1 MRAALVLCALAATLV
16 LVGCAGVTAADL
28 FVVNRSGATPGAQ
41 LTLLVDEEGG
51 VTCNG
56 RLAHKKLEDAQI
68 VKAREIQEELQRPSA
83 AHLSLPP
90 RAGSTLSYGVRDE
103 SGTVSFADNS
113 AGQPVVLHKL
123 QLFVLQTAQQIC
135 HLSAG

>member
-1 MRAALVLCALAATLV
+1 MRTAVVLSALVATLV
-16 LVGCAGVTAADL
+16 ALGGCGVTPADL
-28 FVVNRSGATPGAQ
+28 FLVTRSGAAPGAQ

-56 RLAHKKLEDAQI
+56 RLAHQKLEDAQI
-68 VKAREIQEELQRPSA
+68 VKAREIQEELLKPSA
-83 AHLSLPP
+83 AHLSLPSRP
-90 RAGSTLSYGVRDE
+90 GSTLSYGVRDE

-123 QLFVLQTAQQIC
+123 QLFVLQTAQGIC
-135 HLSAG
+135 HLAQ

>member
-1 MRAALVLCALAATLV
+1 MRGALVLCALGATLV
-16 LVGCAGVTAADL
+16 LLGGCGVTAADL
-28 FVVNRSGATPGAQ
+28 FVVTRSGTTPGAQ

-56 RLAHKKLEDAQI
+56 HLAHHKLEDAQI
-68 VKAREIQEELQRPSA
+68 VKAREIQEELLKPSA

-90 RAGSTLSYGVRDE
+90 RPGSTLSYGVRDE
-103 SGTVSFADNS
+103 SGSVSFADNS
-113 AGQPVVLHKL
+113 AAQPAVLHKL

-135 HLSAG
+135 HLSG

>member
-1 MRAALVLCALAATLV
+1 MRAALVLCALATLG

-28 FVVNRSGATPGAQ
+28 FVVNRSGAAPGAQ

-56 RLAHKKLEDAQI
+56 RLAHQKLEDAQI
-68 VKAREIQEELQRPSA
+68 VKAREIQEELQKPSA

-90 RAGSTLSYGVRDE
+90 RPGSTLSYGVRDE

-135 HLSAG
+135 HLSD